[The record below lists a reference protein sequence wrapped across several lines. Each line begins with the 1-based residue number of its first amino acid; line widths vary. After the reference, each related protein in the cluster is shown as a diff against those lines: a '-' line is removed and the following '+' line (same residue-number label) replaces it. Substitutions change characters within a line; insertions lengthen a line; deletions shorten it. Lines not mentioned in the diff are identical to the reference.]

1 MSKEIEEGLNLALDF
16 TKLKKIAQCKED
28 VIPAIAQCA
37 DTGEVL
43 IVGYVN
49 KLALETAV
57 KEGMATFWSTSRN
70 ELWIKGK
77 TSGDFLEIVDILV
90 NCEQNSI
97 VYKVR
102 LKGKGVPSLRN
113 KEVRG
118 DHYVTLVVQTPTN
131 LNEEA
136 KKALE
141 AFDAA
146 CGNRP
151 AADSTAETSEKSEK
165 TEKKKKGFREKV
177 KEMFEE

>member
-16 TKLKKIAQCKED
+16 TKLKKIVQCGED

-102 LKGKGVPSLRN
+102 LKGKGSCHTKDKSGKPR
-113 KEVRG
+113 RG
-118 DHYVTLVVQTPTN
+118 CYYRRIKFSDG
-131 LNEEA
+131 
-136 KKALE
+136 KIDGLE
-141 AFDAA
+141 FLEGAQ
-146 CGNRP
+146 
-151 AADSTAETSEKSEK
+151 
-165 TEKKKKGFREKV
+165 
-177 KEMFEE
+177 